1 MSLAEEL
8 IEYLG
13 RTEGPSEPEQ
23 GPSSDATG
31 DPSTPRKGGT
41 ADPTN
46 QNPSAF
52 QGLTPTDT
60 AHPIPGLTKE
70 NLIKFLT
77 VVVNIAPEIDVGLK
91 GIDLSWA
98 VLEAVPGFLRTLW
111 GNWLP
116 AGL

>member
-1 MSLAEEL
+1 MTLAEEMT
-8 IEYLG
+8 EYLG
-13 RTEGPSEPEQ
+13 RTEGPPDTEQ

-41 ADPTN
+41 TDPTN

-52 QGLTPTDT
+52 QGLTPMDPS
-60 AHPIPGLTKE
+60 HPISGLTQE

-77 VVVNIAPEIDVGLK
+77 VVVNIAPQVDVGLK
-91 GIDLSWA
+91 GLDLTWA
-98 VLEAVPGFLRTLW
+98 VLEAVPGFLRTIW